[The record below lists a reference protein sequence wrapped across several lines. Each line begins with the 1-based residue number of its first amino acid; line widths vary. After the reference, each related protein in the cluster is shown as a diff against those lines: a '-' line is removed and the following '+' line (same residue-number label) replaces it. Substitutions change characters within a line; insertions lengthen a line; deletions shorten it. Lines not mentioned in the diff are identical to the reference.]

1 MATTRKK
8 AAKGRP
14 AVKVSTARKKKAPAK
29 RESGKDPHPRYL
41 ADKRRYKYN
50 GQPRLVYRLVTSE
63 PVEFELDRD
72 TVIVTEEV
80 LDAVEALG
88 LPREVVIATDM
99 DSVGTEA
106 ALLALHEA
114 GIDSVHRVK
123 ITVPKPLW
131 EERE

>member
-1 MATTRKK
+1 
-8 AAKGRP
+8 
-14 AVKVSTARKKKAPAK
+14 
-29 RESGKDPHPRYL
+29 
-41 ADKRRYKYN
+41 
-50 GQPRLVYRLVTSE
+50 
-63 PVEFELDRD
+63 
-72 TVIVTEEV
+72 VTEEV